1 MRGQTRK
8 RLGRLERLG
17 RLGRIDGGCVFF
29 AEALPGP
36 HLMDG
41 HGAQVKRPTVGLSSV
56 GERIHSANAP
66 KTTTWARFT
75 TAVCDVAKRNIQEE
89 MRFCKVAGTVGPLL
103 ASPPPPPRFNC
114 DVATKD

>member
-75 TAVCDVAKRNIQEE
+75 TARKSSSATSGPKPGWMRRRNSLS
-89 MRFCKVAGTVGPLL
+89 VSGAAGRRPG
-103 ASPPPPPRFNC
+103 
-114 DVATKD
+114 